1 MGCGT
6 HAVGRF
12 FKCSEDLEMK
22 KLAMTAI
29 AAATVLCAGAAQAY
43 TVGTFSNGVVVPN
56 VIHNGPTDTTAV
68 GLINRSGGIRAV
80 YWTFFDQDSNHVT
93 DGCFPMTDSDYQPFV
108 WSSESGTGLAGQ
120 RGYLVFAL
128 GTTAATATVATACSA
143 ASAVGIAAPG
153 AGARLAANAFQVD
166 ATNKDVAYIPVI
178 DGDLTLAAGSNLTTL
193 GPTSLVSAVGAAT
206 VGDVMN
212 MRYFIDGATGGTD
225 TLIAVWSTGD
235 QRGTHTVNMFDD
247 KQARKSVNFKLDHRE
262 LDWFNPET
270 IPGRPAGFVDG
281 FIEWNTGTVPGD
293 YLTLPGAVAGNDLA
307 TAGGSV
313 FTFSVINSPAF
324 GAMQTVLGAHHAGPA
339 AP

>member
-68 GLINRSGGIRAV
+68 GLINRSGAGAVRAV

-108 WSSESGTGLAGQ
+108 WSSESGTGLEGQ

-128 GTTAATATVATACSA
+128 GTSFTGMTAATACSA
-143 ASAVGIAAPG
+143 QSSAAIDTGG
-153 AGARLAANAFQVD
+153 RLAANAFQVD
-166 ATNKDVAYIPVI
+166 ATNKDVAYIPVV
-178 DGDLTLAAGSNLTTL
+178 DGDLTLAGNLTTL
-193 GPTSLVSAVGAAT
+193 GPTSLTLAAGAAP

-247 KQARKSVNFKLDHRE
+247 KQGRKSVNFKLDHTE

-281 FIEWNTGTVPGD
+281 FIEWNTGTAPGD
-293 YLTLPGAVAGNDLA
+293 YLSLPGAVAGNELA
-307 TAGGSV
+307 AAGGSV

-324 GAMQTVLGAHHAGPA
+324 GAVQTVLGAHHAP
-339 AP
+339 

>member
-56 VIHNGPTDTTAV
+56 VIHNGPTNTTAV
-68 GLINRSGGIRAV
+68 GLINRSGAGAVRAV

-93 DGCFPMTDSDYQPFV
+93 DGCFPMTDSDFQPFV
-108 WSSESGTGLAGQ
+108 WSSESGTGLEGQ

-128 GTTAATATVATACSA
+128 GTSFTGITAATACSA
-143 ASAVGIAAPG
+143 ASAAGIAAPG
-153 AGARLAANAFQVD
+153 ANARLAANAFQVD
-166 ATNKDVAYIPVI
+166 ATNKDVAYIPVV
-178 DGDLTLAAGSNLTTL
+178 DGPLTLAGNLTTL
-193 GPTSLVSAVGAAT
+193 GPTSLTLAAGAAAVGQ
-206 VGDVMN
+206 VMN

-247 KQARKSVNFKLDHRE
+247 KQARKSVNFKLDHTE
-262 LDWFNPET
+262 FDWFNPET

-281 FIEWNTGTVPGD
+281 FIEWNTGVVPGD
-293 YLTLPGAVAGNDLA
+293 YLTLPGAAAANALA
-307 TAGGSV
+307 TARGSV

-324 GAMQTVLGAHHAGPA
+324 GAMQTVLGAHHAP
-339 AP
+339 

>member
-68 GLINRSGGIRAV
+68 GLINRSGAVSAV

-93 DGCFPMTDSDYQPFV
+93 DGCFPMTDSDFQPFV
-108 WSSESGTGLAGQ
+108 WSSESGTGLEGQ

-128 GTTAATATVATACSA
+128 GTSFTGITAATACSA
-143 ASAVGIAAPG
+143 ASAAGIG
-153 AGARLAANAFQVD
+153 EGRLAANAFQVD
-166 ATNKDVAYIPVI
+166 ATNKDVAYIPVV
-178 DGDLTLAAGSNLTTL
+178 DGPLTLVAGSNLTTL
-193 GPTSLVSAVGAAT
+193 GPTSLTAAGGAAAVGQ
-206 VGDVMN
+206 VMN

-247 KQARKSVNFKLDHRE
+247 KQGRKSANFKLDHQE

-270 IPGRPAGFVDG
+270 IAGRPAGFVDG
-281 FIEWNTGTVPGD
+281 FIEWNTGVVPGD
-293 YLTLPGAVAGNDLA
+293 YLSQPGAVAGSALGSI
-307 TAGGSV
+307 AGGSV

-324 GAMQTVLGAHHAGPA
+324 GAMQTVLGAHHAP
-339 AP
+339 

>member
-108 WSSESGTGLAGQ
+108 WSSESGTGLEGQ

-128 GTTAATATVATACSA
+128 GTSVTGATVATACSA
-143 ASAVGIAAPG
+143 ASAVGIG
-153 AGARLAANAFQVD
+153 AGRLAANAFQVD

-193 GPTSLVSAVGAAT
+193 GPTSLVSAAGAAP

-247 KQARKSVNFKLDHRE
+247 KQARKSVNFKLDHQE

-281 FIEWNTGTVPGD
+281 FIEWKTGVVPGD
-293 YLTLPGAVAGNDLA
+293 YLTLPGAVAGSALGSI
-307 TAGGSV
+307 AGGSV

-324 GAMQTVLGAHHAGPA
+324 GAMQTVLGAHH
-339 AP
+339 

>member
-68 GLINRSGGIRAV
+68 GLINRSGAIRAV
-80 YWTFFDQDSNHVT
+80 YWTFFDQESNHVT

-108 WSSESGTGLAGQ
+108 WSSESGTGLEGQ

-128 GTTAATATVATACSA
+128 GTSFTGITAATACSA
-143 ASAVGIAAPG
+143 ASAVGIG
-153 AGARLAANAFQVD
+153 AGRLAANAFQVD
-166 ATNKDVAYIPVI
+166 ATNKDVAYIPVV

-193 GPTSLVSAVGAAT
+193 GPTSLTAAAGAAS
-206 VGDVMN
+206 VGQVMN

-247 KQARKSVNFKLDHRE
+247 KQGRKSVNFKLDHQE

-270 IPGRPAGFVDG
+270 ITGRPAGFVDG
-281 FIEWNTGTVPGD
+281 FIEWKTGVVPGD
-293 YLTLPGAVAGNDLA
+293 YPGAVAGNALA

-324 GAMQTVLGAHHAGPA
+324 GAMQTVLGAHHANP
-339 AP
+339 

>member
-68 GLINRSGGIRAV
+68 GLINRSGAGAVRAV
-80 YWTFFDQDSNHVT
+80 YWTFFDQESNHVT
-93 DGCFPMTDSDYQPFV
+93 DGCFPMTDSDFQPFV
-108 WSSESGTGLAGQ
+108 WSSESGTGLEGR

-128 GTTAATATVATACSA
+128 GTSVTGATVANACSA
-143 ASAVGIAAPG
+143 ASAAGIADG
-153 AGARLAANAFQVD
+153 RLAANAFQVD
-166 ATNKDVAYIPVI
+166 ATNKDVAYTPVV
-178 DGDLTLAAGSNLTTL
+178 DGPLTLTPANSNLTNL
-193 GPTSLVSAVGAAT
+193 GPNSLTRAAGAAP
-206 VGDVMN
+206 VGVVMN
-212 MRYFIDGATGGTD
+212 MRYFIDGAPGGTD

-247 KQARKSVNFKLDHRE
+247 KQARKSVNFKLDHQE

-281 FIEWNTGTVPGD
+281 FIEWNTGVVPGD
-293 YLTLPGAVAGNDLA
+293 YLSLPGAVAANALA
-307 TAGGSV
+307 NIRGGSV

-324 GAMQTVLGAHHAGPA
+324 GAMQTVLGAHHP
-339 AP
+339 

>member
-68 GLINRSGGIRAV
+68 GLINRSGGISAV

-93 DGCFPMTDSDYQPFV
+93 DGCFPMTSKDYQPFV
-108 WSSESGTGLAGQ
+108 WSSESGTGLEGQ

-128 GTTAATATVATACSA
+128 GTSFTGITAATACSA
-143 ASAVGIAAPG
+143 QSSAAIDTEG
-153 AGARLAANAFQVD
+153 RLAANAFQVD

-193 GPTSLVSAVGAAT
+193 GPTSLTAAAGAAS
-206 VGDVMN
+206 VGQVMN

-247 KQARKSVNFKLDHRE
+247 KQGRKSVNFKLDHQE

-281 FIEWNTGTVPGD
+281 FIEWNTGTAPGD
-293 YLTLPGAVAGNDLA
+293 YLTLPGAVAGNALA

-324 GAMQTVLGAHHAGPA
+324 GAVQTVLGAHHAP
-339 AP
+339 

>member
-56 VIHNGPTDTTAV
+56 VIHNGPTNTTAV

-93 DGCFPMTDSDYQPFV
+93 DGCFPMTDSDFQPFV
-108 WSSESGTGLAGQ
+108 WSSESGTGLEGQ

-128 GTTAATATVATACSA
+128 GTSVANATAATACSA
-143 ASAVGIAAPG
+143 ASAAGIG
-153 AGARLAANAFQVD
+153 TDAGARLAANAFQVD
-166 ATNKDVAYIPVI
+166 ATNKDVAYIPVV
-178 DGDLTLAAGSNLTTL
+178 DGPLTLAGNLTTL
-193 GPTSLVSAVGAAT
+193 GPTSLTLAGGAAAVGQ
-206 VGDVMN
+206 VMN
-212 MRYFIDGATGGTD
+212 MRYFIDGAPGGTD

-247 KQARKSVNFKLDHRE
+247 KQGRKSVNFKLDHTE

-270 IPGRPAGFVDG
+270 ISGRPAGFVDG
-281 FIEWNTGTVPGD
+281 FIEWNTGVVPGD
-293 YLTLPGAVAGNDLA
+293 YPGAVAANALA
-307 TAGGSV
+307 APTRPAGSGSV

-324 GAMQTVLGAHHAGPA
+324 GAVQTVLGAHHAP
-339 AP
+339 

>member
-68 GLINRSGGIRAV
+68 GLINRSGAGAVRAV

-93 DGCFPMTDSDYQPFV
+93 DGCFPMTDSDFQPFV
-108 WSSESGTGLAGQ
+108 WSSESGTGLEGR

-128 GTTAATATVATACSA
+128 GTSVANATAANACSA
-143 ASAVGIAAPG
+143 ASAVGIG
-153 AGARLAANAFQVD
+153 EGRLAANAFQVD
-166 ATNKDVAYIPVI
+166 ATNKDVAYIPVV
-178 DGDLTLAAGSNLTTL
+178 DGPLTLAAASNLTTL
-193 GPTSLVSAVGAAT
+193 GPTSLTAAGGAAP
-206 VGDVMN
+206 VGNVMN

-247 KQARKSVNFKLDHRE
+247 KQGRKSVNFKLDHTE

-270 IPGRPAGFVDG
+270 ISGRPAGFVDG
-281 FIEWNTGTVPGD
+281 FIEWNTGVVPGN
-293 YLTLPGAVAGNDLA
+293 YSTLPGAVPANALA

-324 GAMQTVLGAHHAGPA
+324 GAVQTVLGAHHAP
-339 AP
+339 

>member
-108 WSSESGTGLAGQ
+108 WSSESGTGLEGQ

-128 GTTAATATVATACSA
+128 GTSFTGITAATACSA
-143 ASAVGIAAPG
+143 ASAGAIAAPG
-153 AGARLAANAFQVD
+153 ANARLAANAFQVD
-166 ATNKDVAYIPVI
+166 ATNKDVAYIPVV
-178 DGDLTLAAGSNLTTL
+178 DGPLTLATGSNLTTL
-193 GPTSLVSAVGAAT
+193 GPDSLTAAGGAAP

-212 MRYFIDGATGGTD
+212 MRYFIDGAPGGTD

-281 FIEWNTGTVPGD
+281 FIEWNTGTAPGD
-293 YLTLPGAVAGNDLA
+293 YLTLPGAVAGNELA
-307 TAGGSV
+307 AADGSV

-324 GAMQTVLGAHHAGPA
+324 GAMQTVLGAHHAP
-339 AP
+339 

>member
-68 GLINRSGGIRAV
+68 GLINRSGGISAV

-108 WSSESGTGLAGQ
+108 WSSESGTGLEGQ

-128 GTTAATATVATACSA
+128 GTSFTGITAATACSA
-143 ASAVGIAAPG
+143 ASAGAIAAPG
-153 AGARLAANAFQVD
+153 ANARLAANAFQVD
-166 ATNKDVAYIPVI
+166 ATNKDVAYTPVV
-178 DGDLTLAAGSNLTTL
+178 DGPLTLVAGSNLTTL
-193 GPTSLVSAVGAAT
+193 GPTSLVSAAGAAP

-247 KQARKSVNFKLDHRE
+247 KQGRKSVNFKLDHQE

-270 IPGRPAGFVDG
+270 ITGRPAGFVDG
-281 FIEWNTGTVPGD
+281 FIEWDTGAVPGD
-293 YLTLPGAVAGNDLA
+293 YPGAVAGNALA

-324 GAMQTVLGAHHAGPA
+324 GAVQTVLGAHHAP
-339 AP
+339 

>member
-108 WSSESGTGLAGQ
+108 WSSESGTGLEGQ

-128 GTTAATATVATACSA
+128 GTSVAGATVATACSA
-143 ASAVGIAAPG
+143 ASAAAIAAPG

-166 ATNKDVAYIPVI
+166 ATNKDVAYIPVV
-178 DGDLTLAAGSNLTTL
+178 DGPLALAGNLTTL
-193 GPTSLVSAVGAAT
+193 GPTSLTLAAGAAP

-247 KQARKSVNFKLDHRE
+247 KQGRKSVNFKLDHTE

-281 FIEWNTGTVPGD
+281 FIEWNTGTAPGD
-293 YLTLPGAVAGNDLA
+293 YLSLPGAVAGNELA
-307 TAGGSV
+307 AAGGSV

-324 GAMQTVLGAHHAGPA
+324 GAVQTVLGAHHAP
-339 AP
+339 

>member
-68 GLINRSGGIRAV
+68 GLINRSGAIRAV

-108 WSSESGTGLAGQ
+108 WSSESGTGLEGQ

-128 GTTAATATVATACSA
+128 GTSFTGMTAATACSA
-143 ASAVGIAAPG
+143 ASAAGIG
-153 AGARLAANAFQVD
+153 EGRLAANAFQVD
-166 ATNKDVAYIPVI
+166 ATNKDVAYIPVV
-178 DGDLTLAAGSNLTTL
+178 DGPLTLATGSNLTTL
-193 GPTSLVSAVGAAT
+193 GPTSLTAAAGAAS
-206 VGDVMN
+206 VGQVMN

-247 KQARKSVNFKLDHRE
+247 KQDRKSVNFKLDHTE

-270 IPGRPAGFVDG
+270 ISGRPAGFVDG
-281 FIEWNTGTVPGD
+281 FIEWKTGVVPGD
-293 YLTLPGAVAGNDLA
+293 YPGAVAGNALA

-324 GAMQTVLGAHHAGPA
+324 GAVQTVLGAHHAP
-339 AP
+339 

>member
-68 GLINRSGGIRAV
+68 GLINRSGAVSAV

-108 WSSESGTGLAGQ
+108 WSSESGTGLEGQ

-128 GTTAATATVATACSA
+128 GTSFTGMTAATACSA
-143 ASAVGIAAPG
+143 QSSAAIDTGG
-153 AGARLAANAFQVD
+153 RLAANAFQVD
-166 ATNKDVAYIPVI
+166 ATNKDVAYIPVV
-178 DGDLTLAAGSNLTTL
+178 DGPLTLAAGSNLTTL
-193 GPTSLVSAVGAAT
+193 GPTSLVSAAGAAP

-212 MRYFIDGATGGTD
+212 MRYFIDGAPGGTD

-247 KQARKSVNFKLDHRE
+247 KQARKSVNFKLDHQE

-270 IPGRPAGFVDG
+270 IPGRPAGYVDG
-281 FIEWNTGTVPGD
+281 FIEWDTGVVPGD
-293 YLTLPGAVAGNDLA
+293 YPGAVAANALA

-324 GAMQTVLGAHHAGPA
+324 GAVQTVLGAHHAP
-339 AP
+339 

>member
-56 VIHNGPTDTTAV
+56 VIHNGPTNTTAV

-80 YWTFFDQDSNHVT
+80 YWTFFDQESNHVT

-108 WSSESGTGLAGQ
+108 WSSESGTGLEGQ

-128 GTTAATATVATACSA
+128 GTSVTGATVATACSA
-143 ASAVGIAAPG
+143 ASAVGIG
-153 AGARLAANAFQVD
+153 AGRLAANAFQVD
-166 ATNKDVAYIPVI
+166 ATNKDVAYIPVV
-178 DGDLTLAAGSNLTTL
+178 DGPLTLAAGSNLTTL
-193 GPTSLVSAVGAAT
+193 GPTSLTLAAGAAAVGQ
-206 VGDVMN
+206 VMN
-212 MRYFIDGATGGTD
+212 MRYFIDGAPGGTD

-281 FIEWNTGTVPGD
+281 FIEWNTGVVPGD
-293 YLTLPGAVAGNDLA
+293 YLSQPGAAAGSALGSI
-307 TAGGSV
+307 AGGSV

-324 GAMQTVLGAHHAGPA
+324 GAVQTVLGAHHAP
-339 AP
+339 

>member
-68 GLINRSGGIRAV
+68 GLINRSGGISAV

-108 WSSESGTGLAGQ
+108 WSSESGTGLEGQ

-128 GTTAATATVATACSA
+128 GTSVTGATVATACSA
-143 ASAVGIAAPG
+143 ASAVGIG
-153 AGARLAANAFQVD
+153 AGRLAANAFQVD
-166 ATNKDVAYIPVI
+166 ATNKDVAYIPVV
-178 DGDLTLAAGSNLTTL
+178 DGDLTLAGNLTTL
-193 GPTSLVSAVGAAT
+193 GPTSLTAATGAAT
-206 VGDVMN
+206 VGQVMN
-212 MRYFIDGATGGTD
+212 MRYFIDGAPGGTD

-247 KQARKSVNFKLDHRE
+247 KQGRKSVNFKLDHRE

-281 FIEWNTGTVPGD
+281 FIEWNTGTAPGD
-293 YLTLPGAVAGNDLA
+293 YLTLPGAVAGNELA
-307 TAGGSV
+307 AAGGSV

-339 AP
+339 PAP

>member
-12 FKCSEDLEMK
+12 FKFSEDLEMK

-68 GLINRSGGIRAV
+68 GLINRSGAGTVRAV
-80 YWTFFDQDSNHVT
+80 YWTFFDQESNHVT
-93 DGCFPMTDSDYQPFV
+93 DGCFPMTDSDFQPFV
-108 WSSESGTGLAGQ
+108 WSSESGTGLEGR

-128 GTTAATATVATACSA
+128 GTTVGGATVATACSA
-143 ASAVGIAAPG
+143 ASAAGIADG
-153 AGARLAANAFQVD
+153 RLAANAFQVD
-166 ATNKDVAYIPVI
+166 ATNKDVAYIPVV
-178 DGDLTLAAGSNLTTL
+178 DGNLTMTGNLTTL
-193 GPTSLVSAVGAAT
+193 GPTSLTAAAGAAP
-206 VGDVMN
+206 VGQVMN
-212 MRYFIDGATGGTD
+212 MRYFIDGAAGGTD

-247 KQARKSVNFKLDHRE
+247 KQGRKSVNFKLDHQE

-281 FIEWNTGTVPGD
+281 FIEWNTGVVPGD
-293 YLTLPGAVAGNDLA
+293 YLSLPGAVAANALA
-307 TAGGSV
+307 FPTRPANTGSV

-324 GAMQTVLGAHHAGPA
+324 GAMQTVLGAHHP
-339 AP
+339 

>member
-108 WSSESGTGLAGQ
+108 WSSESGTGLEGQ

-128 GTTAATATVATACSA
+128 GTSVANATVATACSA
-143 ASAVGIAAPG
+143 ASAAGIG
-153 AGARLAANAFQVD
+153 AGRLAANAFQVD
-166 ATNKDVAYIPVI
+166 ATNKDVAYIPVV
-178 DGDLTLAAGSNLTTL
+178 DGPLTLAAGDLTNL
-193 GPTSLVSAVGAAT
+193 GPTSLVSAFGAAP

-212 MRYFIDGATGGTD
+212 MRYFIDGAAGGTE
-225 TLIAVWSTGD
+225 TRIVVWSTGD
-235 QRGTHTVNMFDD
+235 HRGTHTVNMFDD
-247 KQARKSVNFKLDHRE
+247 KQGRKSVNFELNHAE
-262 LDWFNPET
+262 LDWFDPET

-281 FIEWNTGTVPGD
+281 FIEWN
-293 YLTLPGAVAGNDLA
+293 PGAVVPADFATKGGVAPALA
-307 TAGGSV
+307 TGPGSV
-313 FTFSVINSPAF
+313 FTYSVIDAPAF
-324 GAMQTVLGAHHAGPA
+324 GAVQTVLGAHHL